1 MQPNKQRH
9 ITRPLACL
17 HHSPNSIY
25 KIRHKPNLNHLDLRR
40 PNQELTKTSFRLSD
54 RVRQGGERRKTEHI
68 AQVTNSRP
76 QTPVLELFHN

>member
-1 MQPNKQRH
+1 MELNTQRH

-25 KIRHKPNLNHLDLRR
+25 KIRYKPNLDHLEIRK
-40 PNQELTKTSFRLSD
+40 PNQEFTKTSFRPSD
-54 RVRQGGERRKTEHI
+54 RARQGGERRKTEHI

-76 QTPVLELFHN
+76 QTPVLELFDN